1 MASEF
6 YIGVKIGATML
17 ASFGSALA
25 GAKTTMMGLGRL
37 ADALQAKH
45 TRLGEVMARAM
56 AHPTRN
62 VGELR
67 RQYEQLGKTIEAV
80 AAKQGALA
88 ARLATGEALR
98 QQRVGLGAEMVG
110 TYLTA
115 KATATP
121 LIGAVKQAASFEAG
135 LRDIAITG
143 NLTRQEEFRVG
154 EAIRRAALST
164 NQGHAAILEGVGTLV
179 AAGMDA
185 NKAGE
190 YSALLGKVATATNAD
205 MKDLAGMVYSLS
217 ETLGIKGDAA
227 LKEAFN
233 RAAYGG
239 KLGRFELKDMA
250 KALPE
255 MTAAFASKGIKGQD
269 ALTQIIASL
278 EVGREG
284 AGTGDEAVTNLRN
297 WLSHMN
303 AKHTIDAYSKAG
315 VDYQRSM
322 QNLVAGGYS
331 SYEASLE
338 IAQKF
343 ISTRGDA
350 FMKQWKA
357 AGAKGDEEAQR
368 RLMES
373 FGLNEVFQDIQTIN
387 HLLAMRQGW
396 DKYQD
401 NKKKMGSREAMGTID
416 QDYQKRAELAAK
428 AWEQF
433 KTRISDVG
441 ITVGN
446 ALLPS
451 LTNLLNTLTPMI
463 DKIGQFAAAH
473 PGVIRAVAG
482 FAVSVVGLKVATL
495 ALGWGLNFFVKSPLN
510 LLGTAL
516 ATASAKWTLMRALV
530 LGGAPRLATVF
541 QVFGVGA
548 GTAAKLAAGFGRL
561 GGLLLSLGRGV
572 LAFGRFLVPFGQG
585 LLMTFGGPL
594 MLAGR
599 GALFLGRLLIGNL
612 VPGLRFAGQAVL
624 WLGRAL
630 LLNPIGLA
638 VTAIGVAAYLVWKN
652 WDKIK
657 AAVLA
662 GWHWLKGLK
671 NQFFAAGA
679 DIINGL
685 VNGVTS
691 KLASARDSV
700 VAFGSN
706 IKGWF
711 ANTLGIKSPSRV
723 FMGFGDNIAQGAAI
737 GIGRSAKL
745 ASGAAA
751 SMASNAA
758 AAAAAQRVHGR
769 WAGASLAGGA
779 TTGAGSM
786 TVHFSPTI
794 QVQGGNTEGVKGQ
807 ITEALNLSLRD
818 LEQLILRVTAQ
829 QTRRTY

>member
-25 GAKTTMMGLGRL
+25 GAKTTMTGLGRV
-37 ADALQAKH
+37 ADGLQAKH

-56 AHPTRN
+56 AHPARN

-67 RQYEQLGKTIEAV
+67 RQYEQLGRTIEAV
-80 AAKQGALA
+80 ATRQATLA
-88 ARLATGEALR
+88 ARLASGETLR

-115 KATATP
+115 KATAAP
-121 LIGAVKQAASFEAG
+121 LIGAVKQAASFEAS

-143 NLTRQEEFRVG
+143 NLTKQEEFRVG
-154 EAIRRAALST
+154 EAIRKAALST

-185 NKAGE
+185 NKAGA

-233 RAAYGG
+233 RAAFGG

-255 MTAAFASKGIKGQD
+255 MTAAFASKGIKGQE
-269 ALTQIIASL
+269 ALTQIISSL

-303 AKHTIDAYSKAG
+303 AKHTIDAYTKAG

-343 ISTRGDA
+343 IATRGDA

-401 NKKKMGSREAMGTID
+401 NKRKMGQEAMGTID

-433 KTRISDVG
+433 KTRVADVG

-451 LTNLLNTLTPMI
+451 LTSLLNTLTPMI
-463 DKIGQFAAAH
+463 GKIGQFAAAH

-482 FAVSVVGLKVATL
+482 VAVSVVGLKVATL

-516 ATASAKWTLMRALV
+516 ATASAKWTLLRALV

-541 QVFGVGA
+541 QLFGVGA

-561 GGLLLSLGRGV
+561 GGLLLSLGRGA
-572 LAFGRFLVPFGQG
+572 LTFGRFLVPFGQG
-585 LLMTFGGPL
+585 LLRTFGGPL

-599 GALFLGRLLIGNL
+599 GVLFLGRLLIGNL
-612 VPGLRFAGQAVL
+612 VPGLRLAGQAVF

-638 VTAIGVAAYLVWKN
+638 VTAIGVAAYLVWRN

-657 AAVLA
+657 TAVLA
-662 GWHWLKGLK
+662 GWNWLKGLK

-700 VAFGSN
+700 VAVGSG
-706 IKGWF
+706 IKSWF

-723 FMGFGDNIAQGAAI
+723 FMSFGDNIAQGAAI

-751 SMASNAA
+751 SMASDAVAA
-758 AAAAAQRVHGR
+758 AAAHRVNAGR
-769 WAGASLAGGA
+769 AVAGAAGAAA
-779 TTGAGSM
+779 TNASGMSI
-786 TVHFSPTI
+786 HFSPTI
-794 QVQGGNTEGVKGQ
+794 QVQGGSAEGVKGQ

-818 LEQLILRVTAQ
+818 LEQMIMRVTAQ
-829 QTRRTY
+829 QARRTY